1 MNSIRVFCIANH
13 PLNPH
18 EFVSSGWDN
27 TLQVQVKLGFK
38 ELLNKEHIGNSE
50 PFPMTYLPVYFINIE
65 QPDVSEQ
72 FFFDPKVPS
81 PNSTVIP

>member
-1 MNSIRVFCIANH
+1 MDRVFCIANH

-50 PFPMTYLPVYFINIE
+50 PFPMTYLPVYSINSANLALVNNSEMTKKFLNAKFDFI
-65 QPDVSEQ
+65 S
-72 FFFDPKVPS
+72 F
-81 PNSTVIP
+81 